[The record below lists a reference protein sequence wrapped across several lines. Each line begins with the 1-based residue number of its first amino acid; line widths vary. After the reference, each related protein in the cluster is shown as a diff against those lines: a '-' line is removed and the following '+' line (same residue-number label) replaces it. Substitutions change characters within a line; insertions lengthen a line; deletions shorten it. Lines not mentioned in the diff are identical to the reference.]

1 MSFKVKSPKAAPAPP
16 VPAPEVA
23 PVVTPQ
29 SSRQRRLSSGGRQ
42 STFLG
47 GLGGSMASASPAL
60 PAPRATLTGGWGG

>member
-1 MSFKVKSPKAAPAPP
+1 MGFKVKAPKVAAAPP

-29 SSRQRRLSSGGRQ
+29 SGRAKRLSSGGRQ

-47 GLGGSMASASPAL
+47 ALGATSTPLPSPS
-60 PAPRATLTGGWGG
+60 RSTLTGGWGG